1 MNHPSE
7 PGNLDVLWHVLSD
20 AYLADE
26 SVCASEML
34 AQLDGAA
41 LESSSIVQHATGWVQ
56 SLRLSSTLSP
66 LEAFLLEY
74 RLDTQEGLVLMGL
87 AESLLRIPDHA
98 TADRLIEDA
107 LSRGEWS
114 VHFERSGS
122 LLVNIATRG
131 LQAGDKLLH
140 PEQAS
145 SLWRRLLTRLGEP
158 VARTLLRSAMGFLG
172 HQFVLGE
179 TIDKAIRQ
187 SRSGVTC
194 RYSFDMLGEAAM
206 QAKDVE
212 VYMKAYSDAIRALA
226 GQVDIHT
233 PLYSRPGISVKLSAL
248 HPRYEPW
255 QRERVLRELTPRL
268 LILAQQAREAG
279 ISMTLDA
286 EESERLMLSL
296 ELFAEVFR
304 HPALSGWEGF
314 GLALQAYQK
323 RARVVIDWLAELSRQ
338 GERRIPLRL
347 VKGAYWDSEIKR
359 AQQLGLAAYPVF
371 TCKAVTDVSYLA
383 CAWRIRGYGTCFYP
397 QFATHNAHSIAAIQS
412 MFGTNG
418 EYEFQRLHGMGEA
431 IYALVQGDIQ
441 SLPVR
446 IYAPVGSHDQLLPY
460 LVRRILENGANNSFV
475 QQLRDPA
482 LSVAQVCADPVAAV
496 RASCGSVIP
505 LPAQLYGSER
515 TNAPGV
521 NLADERE
528 VSGLR
533 RKLEQEIGREWRAEA
548 LISGVTSKGELLA
561 RYDPANP
568 RHSVGQVIEA
578 DVEQVQQS
586 LRIAAGAVNHWRQTS
601 VVQRADYLDRTAELL
616 ITQRDELIAL
626 LVREAGKT
634 QSDAVAEWREAID
647 FCRYYAALA
656 GKLFVDGM
664 VLPGATG
671 EQNTLHWRGRGI
683 FVCISP
689 WNFPLAIL
697 VGQIAAALVAGNV
710 VLAKPARQTPLIAH
724 RAICLMYQAGIPTE
738 VLQLLPG
745 ASDVLGP
752 ILLQDTRVAGVA
764 FTGSTHSARAI
775 NRMLAQRQSPI
786 ASFIAET
793 GGINAMIADSSALPE
808 QVVRDALRSAFNSA
822 GQRCSA
828 LRILFVQ
835 EEIAPRVIDMLV
847 GAMTELRLGDPL
859 DPATDIGPVIDAA
872 AQQKLEDYVARQA
885 AQGRLL
891 HRIEVPLALSHG
903 CYVAPSL
910 IELPGME
917 ELSEEIFGPVLHL
930 VRYAAHDLDKVVAS
944 INASGYGLT
953 FGIHSRI
960 RSRIE
965 QLSRQVQAGN
975 IYINR
980 DMIGAVVGTQPFGGE
995 GLSGTGFKAGGPH
1008 YLYRFASE
1016 VCVTDNI
1023 AALGGNPGLLAQRDY

>member
-7 PGNLDVLWHVLSD
+7 PGKLDVLWQAISD

-26 SVCASEML
+26 PACASAML
-34 AQLDGAA
+34 AQIDGAA
-41 LESSSIVQHATGWVQ
+41 LASSSITQLAAGWVQ
-56 SLRLSSTLSP
+56 SLRLSSAFSP

-107 LSRGEWS
+107 LSRGEWG
-114 VHFERSGS
+114 VHFEHSGS
-122 LLVNIATRG
+122 WLVNLATRG
-131 LQAGDKLLH
+131 LQVGDQLLH

-145 SLWRRLLTRLGEP
+145 STWRRLLTRLGEP
-158 VARTLLRSAMGFLG
+158 VARTLLRRAMGFLG

-187 SRSGVTC
+187 SRPDATS

-206 QAKDVE
+206 QAEDVE
-212 VYMKAYSDAIRALA
+212 TYMMSYSDAITALA
-226 GQVDIHT
+226 GQVDIHS

-255 QRERVLRELTPRL
+255 QRERVLRELSPRL
-268 LILAQQAREAG
+268 LMLAQRAREAG

-296 ELFAEVFR
+296 EVFSEVFR
-304 HPALSGWEGF
+304 HPALAGWEGF

-323 RARVVIDWLAELSRQ
+323 RARAVIDWLAELSRQ
-338 GERRIPLRL
+338 GGRRIPLRL
-347 VKGAYWDSEIKR
+347 VKGAYWDSEVKR
-359 AQQLGLAAYPVF
+359 AQQLGLTAYPVF
-371 TCKAVTDVSYLA
+371 TCKAITDLSYLV
-383 CAWRIRGYGTCFYP
+383 CAWRIRGYGACFYP
-397 QFATHNAHSIAAIQS
+397 QFATHNAHTIAAIQS
-412 MFGTNG
+412 MFGTDG
-418 EYEFQRLHGMGEA
+418 EYEFQRLHGMGEGL
-431 IYALVQGDIQ
+431 YALVQGGVQ
-441 SLPVR
+441 AVPVR
-446 IYAPVGSHDQLLPY
+446 VYAPVGSHEQLLPY

-482 LSVAQVCADPVAAV
+482 LSVSQVCADPVAAV
-496 RASCGSVIP
+496 TASCRSVIP
-505 LPAQLYGSER
+505 LPAQLYGDER
-515 TNAPGV
+515 ANAPGV

-528 VSGLR
+528 AAGLR
-533 RKLEQEIGREWRAEA
+533 RKMDQVLGREWRAEP
-548 LISGVTSKGELLA
+548 LIAGVAPRGELTA
-561 RYDPANP
+561 RYDPANQ
-568 RHSVGQVIEA
+568 RHGVGVVSEA
-578 DVEQVQQS
+578 DVEQVQQAIM
-586 LRIAAGAVNHWRQTS
+586 IAAGAVEHWRQSTAL
-601 VVQRADYLDRTAELL
+601 QRAAYLDRTAELL
-616 ITQRDELIAL
+616 ISQRDELIAL

-634 QSDAVAEWREAID
+634 QPDAVAEWREAID
-647 FCRYYAALA
+647 FCRYYAVLA
-656 GKLFVDGM
+656 RKLFVTGM
-664 VLPGATG
+664 ALPGATG

-710 VLAKPARQTPLIAH
+710 VLAKPASQTPLIAY
-724 RAICLMYQAGIPTE
+724 RAVSLMHQAGIPTE
-738 VLQLLPG
+738 VLQLVTG

-752 ILLQDTRVAGVA
+752 VLLQDARVAGVA
-764 FTGSTHSARAI
+764 FTGSTYSARAI
-775 NRMLAQRQSPI
+775 NRMLAQRDSPI

-808 QVVRDALRSAFNSA
+808 QVVRDAVRSAFDSA

-835 EEIAPRVIDMLV
+835 EEIAPRVIAMLK
-847 GAMTELRLGDPL
+847 GAMAELRLGDPL
-859 DPATDIGPVIDAA
+859 DQATDIGPVIDLAARQKLETYA
-872 AQQKLEDYVARQA
+872 AQQDAS
-885 AQGRLL
+885 GRLL
-891 HRIEVPLALSHG
+891 YRCDVPLNLRHG
-903 CYVAPSL
+903 HFVAPCL

-917 ELSEEIFGPVLHL
+917 ALAEEVFGPMLHL
-930 VRYAAHDLDKVVAS
+930 VRYAAADLDKVVAS

-965 QLSRQVQAGN
+965 QLSQQIQAGN